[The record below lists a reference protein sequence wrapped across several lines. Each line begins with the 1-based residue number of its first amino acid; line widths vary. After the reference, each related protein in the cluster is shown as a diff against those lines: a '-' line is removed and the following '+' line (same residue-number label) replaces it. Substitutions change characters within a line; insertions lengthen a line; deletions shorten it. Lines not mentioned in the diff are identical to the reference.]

1 MSARQPTRNEGVYR
15 RSDCRITKMDEGSV
29 HTANTTA
36 IMTKAL
42 RDFLTNNSQDLF
54 AVDCVTD
61 SSVYLVVRN
70 GVSDKFYN
78 KG

>member
-1 MSARQPTRNEGVYR
+1 
-15 RSDCRITKMDEGSV
+15 MDEGSV

-54 AVDCVTD
+54 AVDFVTD
-61 SSVYLVVRN
+61 SSVYLVLRN